1 MRLSFMFALAAALA
15 AAGCSKKT
23 NQPDPN
29 APRPDDIPTEITC
42 CVAVDAEGTPA
53 YSTMPVAECPEEN
66 RNPVD
71 TCDVGPGEMP
81 RKQ

>member
-1 MRLSFMFALAAALA
+1 MRLLLLLSFVLAAAC
-15 AAGCSKKT
+15 GGNTKKT
-23 NQPDPN
+23 DPD
-29 APRPDDIPTEITC
+29 APRADDIPQVLTC

-53 YSTMPVAECPEEN
+53 YSTMPEADCPEDF

-71 TCDVGPGEMP
+71 ACDIGPGDLP

>member
-1 MRLSFMFALAAALA
+1 MRLTLAFMLALV
-15 AAGCSKKT
+15 AAGCSTKPKG
-23 NQPDPN
+23 PDPN
-29 APRPDDIPTEITC
+29 APRPDDIPTVLTC

-53 YSTMPVAECPEEN
+53 YSTMPEEQCPEEN

-71 TCDVGPGEMP
+71 TCDVGPGEVP